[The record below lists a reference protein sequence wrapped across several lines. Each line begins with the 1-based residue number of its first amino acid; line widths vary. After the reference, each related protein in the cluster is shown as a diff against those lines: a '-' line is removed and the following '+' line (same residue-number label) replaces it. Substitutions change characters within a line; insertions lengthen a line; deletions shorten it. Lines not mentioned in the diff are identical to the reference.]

1 MMQLTKII
9 VELYRNFDLT
19 LEFPD
24 KEWTVSG
31 GWLTRQSDMEM
42 IIAKREGVPI

>member
-9 VELYRNFDLT
+9 VELYRNFDINLANAG
-19 LEFPD
+19 

-31 GWLTRQSDMEM
+31 GWLTRQTEMDMM
-42 IIAKREGVPI
+42 LSKRN